1 MFYPFREKG
10 TTRGTTIFLYFA
22 ISELQ
27 FSALLRSLTKKFL
40 GGLGHCFVRHDGAA
54 AGAFATLNRLI

>member
-27 FSALLRSLTKKFL
+27 FSALLRSLTKFFWF
-40 GGLGHCFVRHDGAA
+40 GFTG
-54 AGAFATLNRLI
+54 FAQLALP

>member
-27 FSALLRSLTKKFL
+27 FGALLRSLTKKIL
-40 GGLGHCFVRHDGAA
+40 GDCGIASFAMMVR
-54 AGAFATLNRLI
+54 LQVLSPP

>member
-10 TTRGTTIFLYFA
+10 TTKGTTIFLYFA

-27 FSALLRSLTKKFL
+27 FGALLRSLTKIFL
-40 GGLGHCFVRHDGAA
+40 GDWGIASFAMMVR
-54 AGAFATLNRLI
+54 LQVLSPP

>member
-27 FSALLRSLTKKFL
+27 FSALLRSLTKFFL
-40 GGLGHCFVRHDGAA
+40 GDWGIASLAMMVR
-54 AGAFATLNRLI
+54 LQVLSPP